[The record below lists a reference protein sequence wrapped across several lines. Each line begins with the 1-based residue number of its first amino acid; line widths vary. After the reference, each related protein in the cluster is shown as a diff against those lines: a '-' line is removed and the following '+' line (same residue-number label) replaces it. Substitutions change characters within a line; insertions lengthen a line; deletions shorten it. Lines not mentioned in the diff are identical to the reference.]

1 MSCLGSNLRSICIII
16 VKSKCKLIKNTGKSK
31 VLALLKVLQN
41 VSDQSIKLNGFDLK
55 NKNIKTN
62 ATL

>member
-1 MSCLGSNLRSICIII
+1 MSCLGSNLRSICVII
-16 VKSKCKLIKNTGKSK
+16 VVSKCQLIKNTGKSK
-31 VLALLKVLQN
+31 GFIFLKVPQH
-41 VSDQSIKLNGFDLK
+41 VSDESIKLNGFDFK